1 MLTSTDELKT
11 SLEGHS
17 AEFETLLRLI
27 PAKYYLVPEDSGEY
41 TSKYQ
46 KNSKKQKAPKQAI
59 KEASK
64 KAKRDKLDPA
74 NNKTIIELQEEA
86 ALLKKTNAISK
97 RKGKAREASDDD
109 EDKGTGSGAEYV
121 GLDMDR
127 MDVDGDDVSADEN
140 DASGEEDSV
149 VKFKPMEAP
158 ASIETLRAKL
168 RARMEELRQKN
179 GRNKLT
185 SQSNGDPESKDELLE
200 ERRKQRAAMREKR
213 RKETKEKKRK
223 EEEERKKKGKDK
235 ERQQASNGP
244 NTKTQLLVPDVYN
257 APSGSSSKL
266 TNITFSTLSGTTPH
280 TAKHLK
286 TSSNPAQ
293 ALTQLQSHLSTLSSL
308 PPEKRKE
315 HEEREKW
322 EKANARVAGV
332 KVHDDPARLA
342 KAVKRKEKEKAKS
355 KKDWEARKEE
365 VAKAQAARTKKRAD
379 NIAMR
384 HEKKKSKG
392 KGKKDGKRRPGF
404 EGKGFGSGGRS
415 GVKKAGSSS
424 KGKGRK

>member
-1 MLTSTDELKT
+1 MSTSTDELKA
-11 SLEGHS
+11 SLEGHNT
-17 AEFETLLRLI
+17 EFEALLRLI
-27 PAKYYLVPEDSGEY
+27 PAQYYLVPEDSGEY

-46 KNSKKQKAPKQAI
+46 KNSRKKKAPKQAI

-86 ALLKKTNAISK
+86 ALLNKNNTAFKKN
-97 RKGKAREASDDD
+97 GKAREAGNDDDD
-109 EDKGTGSGAEYV
+109 EDNDAGSGVEGV
-121 GLDMDR
+121 ELDMDR
-127 MDVDGDDVSADEN
+127 MDVDGEDVSADEN
-140 DASGEEDSV
+140 IASGEGENV
-149 VKFKPMEAP
+149 VKFKPMEAS
-158 ASIETLRAKL
+158 ASIEDLRAKL

-179 GRNKLT
+179 GRNKLA
-185 SQSNGDPESKDELLE
+185 SQSNGDPGSKDELLE

-213 RKETKEKKRK
+213 RKETKEKKRR
-223 EEEERKKKGKDK
+223 EEEERKKGKDK
-235 ERQQASNGP
+235 ERQQTSNGP
-244 NTKTQLLVPDVYN
+244 NTKTQLLVPDVSN
-257 APSGSSSKL
+257 TPSGSSSKL
-266 TNITFSTLSGTTPH
+266 TNITFSTLSGTTPQ

-286 TSSNPAQ
+286 ASSNPAQ
-293 ALTQLQSHLSTLSSL
+293 ALTQLQSRLSTLSSL

-342 KAVKRKEKEKAKS
+342 KAVKRKEKEKTKS
-355 KKDWEARKEE
+355 TKEWEARKEE
-365 VAKAQAARTKKRAD
+365 VAKAQAARMKKRAD

-404 EGKGFGSGGRS
+404 EGKGFGSGG
-415 GVKKAGSSS
+415 GTKKVGSSS